1 MKYSML
7 LTFVQQNNNVKILPI
22 FVRSIGDS
30 DGRGLCTDG
39 CSNSGVDGCSDVVV
53 DGIVGSTI
61 DGGVVVDGIVGS
73 TVDGG
78 AVADG
83 AVVIGDVV
91 FGSGSGIFDC
101 AAVIDGVVVV
111 VFAAVVVVVVVVV
124 DGAAVVDGPVVP

>member
-1 MKYSML
+1 ML
-7 LTFVQQNNNVKILPI
+7 LSFVQQNNNVKILPI
-22 FVRSIGDS
+22 FVRSTGDS

-39 CSNSGVDGCSDVVV
+39 CTDSGVDGCSDVVV
-53 DGIVGSTI
+53 DGIVGSTV
-61 DGGVVVDGIVGS
+61 DGCSDVVVDG
-73 TVDGG
+73 D
-78 AVADG
+78 
-83 AVVIGDVV
+83 VVIGDVV